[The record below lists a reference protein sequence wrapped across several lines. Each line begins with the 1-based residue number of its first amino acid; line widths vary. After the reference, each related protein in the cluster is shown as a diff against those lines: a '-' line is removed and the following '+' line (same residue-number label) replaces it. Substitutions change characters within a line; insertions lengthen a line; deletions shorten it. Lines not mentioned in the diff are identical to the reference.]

1 MNKYL
6 IYTTNSTEP
15 FVVETEEDL
24 IEVFAR
30 TINLGEAT
38 MFIEHKKDLVGMG
51 TYKYYVM
58 MNVNNIV
65 SITKSEKL

>member
-15 FVVETEEDL
+15 FVVETDEDL
-24 IEVFAR
+24 IEAFAR

-65 SITKSEKL
+65 SITRSEKL

>member
-24 IEVFAR
+24 IESFAR

-38 MFIEHKKDLVGMG
+38 LFIEHKKDLVGMG

-58 MNVNNIV
+58 MNINNIV
-65 SITKSEKL
+65 SITRSEKL

>member
-1 MNKYL
+1 MKKYL

-15 FVVETEEDL
+15 FVVETDEDL
-24 IEVFAR
+24 IEAFAC

-65 SITKSEKL
+65 SITMSEKV

>member
-15 FVVETEEDL
+15 FVVETDEDL

-65 SITKSEKL
+65 SITRSEKV